1 MIKQLARNKALS
13 NVFLL
18 RITCGR
24 VMVLQF
30 WLRFGSDATLIQV
43 SMAPLKGPWQVV
55 WFWGKN
61 FFLCTIAGRKLEFFI
76 IWLRFSFIFEF
87 EAEIS
92 FPKCHK
98 SGGFHATL
106 YPPVSVA
113 SLARK
118 KMSAVAGE
126 EKWCRVF
133 VNQSFGRAT
142 RSSPR
147 ARARRSQAS
156 QDHS

>member
-1 MIKQLARNKALS
+1 MK
-13 NVFLL
+13 
-18 RITCGR
+18 
-24 VMVLQF
+24 
-30 WLRFGSDATLIQV
+30 
-43 SMAPLKGPWQVV
+43 
-55 WFWGKN
+55 
-61 FFLCTIAGRKLEFFI
+61 FFI

-87 EAEIS
+87 EAVIS

-118 KMSAVAGE
+118 KMSAVAVK

-147 ARARRSQAS
+147 AHGAVRLARTIVSTS
-156 QDHS
+156 D